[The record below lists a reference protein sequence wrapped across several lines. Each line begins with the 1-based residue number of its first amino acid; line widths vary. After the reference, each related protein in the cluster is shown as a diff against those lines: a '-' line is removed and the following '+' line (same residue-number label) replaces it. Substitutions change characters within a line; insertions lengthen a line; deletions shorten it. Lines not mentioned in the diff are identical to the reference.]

1 MHRTRTSIALVTAA
15 MCATVLV
22 SNAGAETAA
31 QTSASQT
38 PAAQAAGNLVIVTET
53 TTTWVTPTVTTT
65 VPYQRPTPT
74 SATSP
79 TTTPLKSD
87 TRSILQAFS
96 SRDFSEVSTPAVILF
111 VLSIITALLN
121 AAVRI
126 DPAQVDAVIN
136 QVRAQLP
143 F

>member
-1 MHRTRTSIALVTAA
+1 MNRTRTSIALATAA

-22 SNAGAETAA
+22 SNAGAET
-31 QTSASQT
+31 SA
-38 PAAQAAGNLVIVTET
+38 PAPATGNIVTVTKT
-53 TTTWVTPTVTTT
+53 TTITPTSTTS

-74 SATSP
+74 SATP
-79 TTTPLKSD
+79 TTTGPKSD

-96 SRDFSEVSTPAVILF
+96 SRDFSDVSTPAVILF
-111 VLSIITALLN
+111 VISIIAALLN
-121 AAVRI
+121 AAMRI

-136 QVRAQLP
+136 QVRSQLP

>member
-22 SNAGAETAA
+22 SNAGAETTA
-31 QTSASQT
+31 QTSA
-38 PAAQAAGNLVIVTET
+38 PAGAVVTVTET
-53 TTTWVTPTVTTT
+53 VTSTPTTT
-65 VPYQRPTPT
+65 VTSLRGITPRP
-74 SATSP
+74 SSSTSP

-121 AAVRI
+121 AAMRI

>member
-22 SNAGAETAA
+22 SNAGAETTA

-38 PAAQAAGNLVIVTET
+38 PAAQAAGNLVTVTET
-53 TTTWVTPTVTTT
+53 VTSTPTTT
-65 VPYQRPTPT
+65 VTSLRGITPRP
-74 SATSP
+74 SSSTSP